1 MSDMELRERLW
12 EIEQINRTEE
22 ARAGG
27 VSTGKLANTGV
38 DNKLVDMMVGPIA
51 TTISTIITTIED
63 KANTRKGGRGTRAW
77 EMFLPLVEPTT
88 TATVAV
94 AALFSVMG
102 SQPNPKQRK
111 VINAIGD
118 AFLRQVAF
126 EQWISEDRKYASN
139 YLKRMDRILA
149 HKTPEARR
157 KAKARLEKRVMET
170 LHHEQ
175 EQLSDAA
182 LGLGA
187 VLLEVVMDL
196 YPDILIATYDGPK
209 EDWRLRYSDEFLSD
223 CSYLARLAA
232 ESRPMYRPMLVPPID
247 WHRNHDH
254 NRYEGGYYG
263 IHVPLY
269 RPTLNHHHFKPSDQA
284 LVALNAI
291 QATPW
296 AVNHTA
302 LLFTQ
307 WLIEEGLAPT
317 VPELPQRHFV
327 DEFTWEALSRDERN
341 TINQQNQDLMATW
354 VAGASKGT
362 SFLRKVS
369 LAAELL
375 NVNDGIFYQPHH
387 FDFRGRIY
395 PINTE
400 LTSQGDSWA
409 RGLIMF
415 ADGKPLGETG
425 LDALRVHIAN
435 CAGKDKLSIDDRI
448 LWALTNRDTLI
459 DAGMHFESMWDL
471 IKDADEPLP
480 MAAAVWEYTHALGLS
495 DPTQFVSHLPIAVD
509 GTCNGLQI
517 LSLLGKD
524 PVGARSTNCTSDPE
538 RHDLY
543 SEVSDAVREIMDKV
557 FGSSDHSDEER
568 KAASLWCEKMA
579 ADGRKVVK
587 RAVMTTPYGVTDQGI
602 VEQLVNDGMCNDLEP
617 IDGDLSLRQNRH
629 LLATYMARWIVEAR
643 AEVVREAMKIM
654 QYFRD
659 VTATLAENGH
669 HLQWTTPD
677 GCYVEQH
684 YSVMKSRHICT
695 LDSGRRRL
703 SVPTDKVST
712 RKAQGACAP
721 NVVHSLDACMLRQV
735 VLALQAKDI
744 YDFSMIHDSY
754 AVHACYVDDMQYAIR
769 QEGVNMFYMD
779 WLFDEFHMDLVSA
792 HPDLELPEPPEQGTL
807 DVEAELPAAVY
818 FFS

>member
-1 MSDMELRERLW
+1 MSDLELRERLW
-12 EIEQINRTEE
+12 EIEQINRAEE
-22 ARAGG
+22 ARSGG
-27 VSTGKLANTGV
+27 LKSGRVLHTGV
-38 DNKLVDMMVGPIA
+38 DSKLLDMMVTPLAASIRDIQQSA
-51 TTISTIITTIED
+51 ED
-63 KANTRKGGRGTRAW
+63 RMVKRTRGVRAW
-77 EMFLPLVEPTT
+77 EDFIVTIDPE
-88 TATVAV
+88 TAAV
-94 AALFSVMG
+94 VVLQALFSVMG
-102 SQPNPKQRK
+102 TQPNPKQRK

-118 AFLRQVAF
+118 AWLRQVAF
-126 EQWISEDRKYASN
+126 EQWVAEDRKYASS
-139 YLKRMDRILA
+139 YLKRMDRLLA

-157 KAKARLEKRVMET
+157 KAKSRFEKRVMET
-170 LHHEQ
+170 LHQEQ

-182 LGLGA
+182 LGLGG
-187 VLLEVVMDL
+187 VLLEVMLKD
-196 YPDILIATYDGPK
+196 YPDILVSAYDGPQ
-209 EDWRLRYSDEFLSD
+209 EDWRLSYSDEFLED
-223 CSYLARLAA
+223 CSHLARLAA

-296 AVNHTA
+296 AVNHEA
-302 LLFTQ
+302 LLFTK

-327 DEFTWEALSRDERN
+327 DEFTWETLSRDERN

-369 LAAELL
+369 LAEELL
-375 NVNDGIFYQPHH
+375 SVNDGIFYQPHH

-435 CAGKDKLSIDDRI
+435 CAGKDKLSIADRI
-448 LWALTNRDTLI
+448 LWTETHYDELVEGYLS
-459 DAGMHFESMWDL
+459 HSKMWEL
-471 IKDADEPLP
+471 VKDADEPLP
-480 MAAAVWEYTHALGLS
+480 MVAAVYEYVQALQLTTPS
-495 DPTQFVSHLPIAVD
+495 EYVSHLPIAVD

-543 SEVSDAVREIMDKV
+543 SEVSDAVREIMAKV
-557 FGSSDHSDEER
+557 FGSSDHSEEER

-579 ADGRKVVK
+579 TDGRKVVK

-602 VEQLVNDGMCNDLEP
+602 VEQLVNDGMCNDLES
-617 IDGDLSLRQNRH
+617 IDDDLSLRQNRH

-659 VTATLAENGH
+659 VTAVLAEAGH

-677 GCYVEQH
+677 GCDVEQS
-684 YSVMKSRHICT
+684 YSVMSSRYIRT
-695 LDSGRRRL
+695 LDSGKRRL
-703 SVPTDKVST
+703 SIPTDRVST

-735 VLALQAKDI
+735 VLALQAKGI

-754 AVHACYVDDMQYAIR
+754 AVHACYVDDMQHAIR

-792 HPDLELPEPPEQGTL
+792 HPDLELPEPPKQGTL